1 MARPSNINK
10 LPENVRAEL
19 HAELLQTNFS
29 CYEWLSSWLADKG
42 FTVSKSALQ
51 RYAVAH
57 KNEIL
62 SLQEESKF
70 HQSHLR
76 LSALNVA
83 AVLSP
88 QKDLG
93 SLKND
98 ADALLKWALFGF

>member
-1 MARPSNINK
+1 MFVLSFMLSYCGRTLLAMSGC
-10 LPENVRAEL
+10 L
-19 HAELLQTNFS
+19 HGLLIKDLRFLN
-29 CYEWLSSWLADKG
+29 
-42 FTVSKSALQ
+42 Q
-51 RYAVAH
+51 RYNDMRWQI

-88 QKDLG
+88 QKELG